1 MTFLSH
7 NIDQGFILF
16 NVTMTDFKR
25 SPAIQLRC
33 LNLWDLAVSNGI
45 TIGF

>member
-1 MTFLSH
+1 MIFLSH

-16 NVTMTDFKR
+16 NVTMTGLKR

-33 LNLWDLAVSNGI
+33 LIIWDLAVSNGI